1 MSITF
6 VSVGAVANALGAI
19 TPVAGSYQT
28 GDLLIYAT
36 GERFGTDN
44 ISTPVGW
51 TLLSAD
57 NTVTAVKLFGKFA
70 ASTSETIPTVNWGAS
85 NRGFATV
92 LAFRGVD
99 TGFTTLATGGERSS
113 NVTLDLV
120 GPSSSRTPS
129 ADGCL
134 IVFLG
139 SRNKTSTTDGVTYSA
154 PSGFTMATQLS
165 PNGTS
170 FSMGVSYSIQSTAT
184 LIPANVAMTGSFPAE
199 GASQTLR
206 TTSIYLAPAPPPSG
220 GGGTGTTLFPPS
232 KRKTYVFYDNYYP
245 R

>member
-6 VSVGAVANALGAI
+6 VSVGAVANAIGAI
-19 TPVAGSYQT
+19 TPVAGSYNV
-28 GDLLIYAT
+28 GDLLVYAT

-44 ISTPVGW
+44 ITTPSGW

-57 NTVTAVKLFGKFA
+57 SVVTTMKLFGKFA
-70 ASTSETIPTVNWGAS
+70 TSTSETIPTVNWGGS

-92 LAFRGVD
+92 AAFRGVD
-99 TGFTTLATGGERSS
+99 TGFTTLATAGERSS
-113 NVTLDLV
+113 NTTLDLV
-120 GPSSSRTPS
+120 GPSSNKTPS

-134 IVFLG
+134 VIFFA
-139 SRNKTSTTDGVTYSA
+139 SRNKTVTADGVTFTA
-154 PSGFTMATQLS
+154 PSNFTMATQLS

-170 FSMGVSYSIQSTAT
+170 FSMGLSYSIQTTAT
-184 LIPANVAMTGSFPAE
+184 LIPANTSMTGSGPADSSLTMH
-199 GASQTLR
+199 A
-206 TTSIYLAPAPPPSG
+206 TTIYLAPAPPPSG
-220 GGGTGTTLFPPS
+220 GGGTGTTLFPPT